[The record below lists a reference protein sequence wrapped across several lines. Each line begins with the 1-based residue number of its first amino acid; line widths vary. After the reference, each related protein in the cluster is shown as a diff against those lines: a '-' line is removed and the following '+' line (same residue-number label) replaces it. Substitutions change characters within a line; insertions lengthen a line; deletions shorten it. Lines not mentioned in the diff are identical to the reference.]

1 MDGKI
6 GGFFDNR
13 CSLLGSEVV
22 TARSLFSQAAALHQ
36 AHSSPRSFNIQP
48 SPFFCGFGFPGFSCL
63 IENMPVSNLW
73 FQAVGRQ
80 CAFCSDGRIQTSCVL
95 VTGVR
100 RRVRRVCWRPGMFV
114 VSQHVWSPQW
124 RVSPTCLRWHVCG
137 QPACLEPA
145 SARFSDMF
153 AMSNGSLKRDWRELT
168 ARVQNGRDCSSTALG

>member
-36 AHSSPRSFNIQP
+36 AHSSPRSLNIQP

-80 CAFCSDGRIQTSCVL
+80 CAFCRRSHSDFLRFGDRS
-95 VTGVR
+95 
-100 RRVRRVCWRPGMFV
+100 
-114 VSQHVWSPQW
+114 SKASPA
-124 RVSPTCLRWHVCG
+124 CLLAAWHVCG
-137 QPACLEPA
+137 KPACLE
-145 SARFSDMF
+145 SAVARVSDMF
-153 AMSNGSLKRDWRELT
+153 AMACLWSASMFG
-168 ARVQNGRDCSSTALG
+168 ARKCSFLRHVCDE